1 MVLSASHVFVLAL
14 LAVNLMGSVRYIFRL
29 GEPETSPTYSELPVD
44 YFLFWDVM
52 VGLMALV
59 VLAKMRKLSLNAAVV
74 YALVVAIMLVGLL
87 QAESFYVRG
96 AARSI
101 ILYGFFSLC
110 IYSNSRWLSTQ
121 HLARALEMLAIL
133 GLGFLAYQYLQY
145 VSHGVLPA
153 HSHEGQLI
161 RYGSF
166 YDDSLVLGMLLPM
179 FAGYFFHKFTSWQ
192 ARVLTNAT
200 VTCVAVLTGSLTAM
214 AVTAV
219 YIAWSL
225 RKHWY
230 LLVAFAMVY
239 AYTYFQFFEQVTD
252 VWWFKAGSI
261 EGHMEGWRKIEDLGP
276 LTLTGFYPLDTFAE
290 SGLLL
295 LLYNFG
301 LPGVATV
308 IFFHVLTLRACH
320 RILRNKEMHAV
331 SVRALAGATEGLTV
345 GVLLGSI
352 NLPIVIIPP
361 VYLFVAILSA
371 IVMQRGAKQAW
382 RPVHAALPA

>member
-1 MVLSASHVFVLAL
+1 
-14 LAVNLMGSVRYIFRL
+14 
-29 GEPETSPTYSELPVD
+29 
-44 YFLFWDVM
+44 
-52 VGLMALV
+52 
-59 VLAKMRKLSLNAAVV
+59 
-74 YALVVAIMLVGLL
+74 
-87 QAESFYVRG
+87 
-96 AARSI
+96 
-101 ILYGFFSLC
+101 
-110 IYSNSRWLSTQ
+110 
-121 HLARALEMLAIL
+121 
-133 GLGFLAYQYLQY
+133 
-145 VSHGVLPA
+145 
-153 HSHEGQLI
+153 
-161 RYGSF
+161 
-166 YDDSLVLGMLLPM
+166 
-179 FAGYFFHKFTSWQ
+179 
-192 ARVLTNAT
+192 
-200 VTCVAVLTGSLTAM
+200 
-214 AVTAV
+214 
-219 YIAWSL
+219 
-225 RKHWY
+225 
-230 LLVAFAMVY
+230 
-239 AYTYFQFFEQVTD
+239 
-252 VWWFKAGSI
+252 
-261 EGHMEGWRKIEDLGP
+261 MEGWRKIEDLGP